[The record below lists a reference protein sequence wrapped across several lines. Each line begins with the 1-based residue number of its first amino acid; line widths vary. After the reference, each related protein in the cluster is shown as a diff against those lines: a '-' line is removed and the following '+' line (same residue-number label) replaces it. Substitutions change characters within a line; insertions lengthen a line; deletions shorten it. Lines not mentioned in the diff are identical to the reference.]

1 MHMKFVADCK
11 HMKKKQKNFLS
22 ALSLFQERF
31 PLLKAMR
38 FEVYHQ
44 LGTCNRILVLCYILV
59 NSINLSTV
67 NKKLGIISLYKYSP
81 DVTGIIS
88 FSRLIQ

>member
-22 ALSLFQERF
+22 ALSLFQEIF

-38 FEVYHQ
+38 FDAYHQ

-59 NSINLSTV
+59 NSINLK
-67 NKKLGIISLYKYSP
+67 NKKLGIILVYKYSP